1 MYVCPANENTT
12 NSKLLINTA
21 SLVSLPPLL
30 SRSPQSSTSVFA
42 GQSAAREPLSL
53 LAVVASPWTGA
64 PLGPNYG
71 SLLTYFLQS
80 PLFCLFVFFM
90 EICIYSDFFFVLIF
104 VWTVLFQVTMI
115 ERRSY
120 AVDLLNPQSWSSS
133 VDLRNSH
140 SHTFYNLH
148 VSEIWSL

>member
-30 SRSPQSSTSVFA
+30 SRSPRSSTSVFA
-42 GQSAAREPLSL
+42 GQSAAQEPLSL

-71 SLLTYFLQS
+71 SLLTYSLQS
-80 PLFCLFVFFM
+80 PLFCFCFFNGNLY
-90 EICIYSDFFFVLIF
+90 IFRFFFLC
-104 VWTVLFQVTMI
+104 
-115 ERRSY
+115 
-120 AVDLLNPQSWSSS
+120 
-133 VDLRNSH
+133 
-140 SHTFYNLH
+140 
-148 VSEIWSL
+148 